1 MPSSSKKRRKHSK
14 ATKAKMRASASTPEE
29 RERRRKVALANPYF
43 NGKRNGELHTK
54 DKWTEKQKENVKKRI
69 TKYNKSKAGKKMAS
83 KRSKALLKDEAV
95 KQRWID
101 GQIAWHIE
109 HPEARI
115 KHVEKHLQPY
125 NEERHRRAAQRNSIR
140 WWREEY
146 KKGIKPVVKP
156 LPDQPQEYYDELDEF
171 FAEGL

>member
-1 MPSSSKKRRKHSK
+1 MPSSSKKKRKKHST
-14 ATKAKMRASASTPEE
+14 AGFNTPEE
-29 RERRRKVALANPYF
+29 KARRRAAALKNPYF
-43 NGKRNGELHTK
+43 NGERNGELHTR
-54 DKWTEKQKENVKKRI
+54 DKWTEEQRENVRKRI
-69 TKYNKSKAGKKMAS
+69 IKYNKSRAGKRMAS

-101 GQIAWHIE
+101 GQIAWHIN

-115 KHVEKHLQPY
+115 EHVEKHLKPH
-125 NEERHRRAAQRNSIR
+125 NERRHREAEQRNSIR

-146 KKGIKPVVKP
+146 KKGEKPPVKP